1 MESLQATK
9 TKIAEK
15 AFCLQEIYTEVILRA
30 AGPQNELWLTNS
42 KITFK
47 RMESYDRFEVVT
59 DIDATQ
65 LEIGQE
71 AIRFY
76 NGDHVFVR

>member
-1 MESLQATK
+1 
-9 TKIAEK
+9 
-15 AFCLQEIYTEVILRA
+15 
-30 AGPQNELWLTNS
+30 
-42 KITFK
+42 
-47 RMESYDRFEVVT
+47 MESYDRFEVVT

>member
-30 AGPQNELWLTNS
+30 AGPQNEL
-42 KITFK
+42 
-47 RMESYDRFEVVT
+47 
-59 DIDATQ
+59 
-65 LEIGQE
+65 
-71 AIRFY
+71 
-76 NGDHVFVR
+76 